1 MANRLAGSTS
11 PYLRQHADNP
21 IDWQPWSTAA
31 FAEAR
36 RREVPVLLSVGYA
49 ACHWCHVMAHES
61 FSDPGVAALV
71 NEHFVAIKVD
81 REERPD
87 VDAVYMEATQAMT
100 GRGGWPMTCFL
111 TADGDPFHCGT
122 YYPARPYGGMPSFT
136 QLLGAVVTAW
146 NEDGERVRTA
156 ARSITDRLG
165 AASLPAAGLAGGVDA
180 DTLAGAVAALTADF
194 DEHRG
199 GFVSSR
205 EHPAPKFPPS
215 AVLEFLLRHHER
227 TGSSDAL
234 AMTEI
239 TAEAMARGGMFD
251 QLAGGF
257 ARYSV
262 DATWTVPHFEKML
275 YDNAQLLRAYAHLAR
290 LTGSE
295 LAARTTDMTAA
306 FLLRDLRTPE
316 GGFASALDADA
327 AGEEGS
333 TYVWSPAELAEV
345 LGPDDAAWA
354 AGLLGVTDEGTFEHG
369 RSTLQMRTD
378 PDDPGRWQAVRKSLL
393 AARARRPQPERD
405 DKVVAAW
412 NALAA
417 TALVEASA
425 ALGRSEWL
433 AAARRAVALL
443 LRVHVVGGRLRRTSR
458 DGVVGDAPA
467 VLEDH
472 AALVDGLLALH
483 QATGEARWLAEART
497 LLDTTLDHF
506 AEIGEDGAFTG
517 RFWDTADD
525 AESLVTRPREV
536 TDGATPCGSS
546 LLAGALLTASL
557 LVEPSASARYR
568 ELADAA
574 VGAVGGLLTRHARF
588 AGGWLSVAEAAVHGP
603 LQVAVA
609 GSAGQVERDR
619 LADTARR
626 HAPGGSVVVAG
637 EPDADGVPLLADRS
651 LVDGAPAA
659 YVCRGFVCDRPRTAV
674 DDLAAA
680 LAR

>member
-1 MANRLAGSTS
+1 MPNRLAGSTS

-21 IDWQPWSTAA
+21 IDWQPWSSEA

-71 NEHFVAIKVD
+71 NEHFVAVKVD

-87 VDAVYMEATQAMT
+87 VDAVYMEATQAIT
-100 GRGGWPMTCFL
+100 GQGGWPMTCFL

-146 NEDGERVRTA
+146 TEDGERVRTA
-156 ARSITDRLG
+156 ARSITERLESVSR
-165 AASLPAAGLAGGVDA
+165 SLPAAGVDEE
-180 DTLAGAVAALTADF
+180 TLAGAVAALTEDF

-199 GFVSSR
+199 GFGG
-205 EHPAPKFPPS
+205 APKFPPS

-227 TGSSDAL
+227 TGGSDAL

-239 TAEAMARGGMFD
+239 TAEAMARGGLFD

-262 DATWTVPHFEKML
+262 DASWTVPHFEKML
-275 YDNAQLLRAYAHLAR
+275 YDNAQLLRVYAHLAR

-345 LGPDDAAWA
+345 LGPEDGAWTAA
-354 AGLLGVTDEGTFEHG
+354 LLGVTDQGTFEHG
-369 RSTLQMRTD
+369 RSTLQMPAD
-378 PDDPGRWQAVRKSLL
+378 PDDAGRWQAVRKSLL
-393 AARARRPQPERD
+393 AARGRRPQPERD

-412 NALAA
+412 NGLAA
-417 TALVEASA
+417 TALIEASA

-433 AAARRAVALL
+433 AAARRALALL
-443 LRVHVVGGRLRRTSR
+443 LRVHVVDGRLRRTSR
-458 DGVVGDAPA
+458 DGQVGDAPA

-483 QATGEARWLAEART
+483 QATGEARWLTEARA

-536 TDGATPCGSS
+536 TDGASPCGSS

-557 LVEPSASARYR
+557 LVEPESSSRYR

-574 VGAVGGLLTRHARF
+574 VAAVGGLLTRHARF
-588 AGGWLSVAEAAVHGP
+588 AGGWLGVAEAAAQGP
-603 LQVAVA
+603 LQVAVVA
-609 GSAGQVERDR
+609 VDDAPGRDR

-637 EPDADGVPLLADRS
+637 EPDADGVPLLAERP

-659 YVCRGFVCDRPRTAV
+659 YVCRGFVCDRPRTAT

-680 LAR
+680 LSR